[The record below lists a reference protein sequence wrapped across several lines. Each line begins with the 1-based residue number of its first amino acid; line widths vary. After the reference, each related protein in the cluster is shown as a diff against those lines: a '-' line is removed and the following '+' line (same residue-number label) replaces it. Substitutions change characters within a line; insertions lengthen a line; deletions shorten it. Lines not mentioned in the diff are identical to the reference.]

1 MQQFKSWG
9 RMKTWFKFAVVAIL
23 AGPLV
28 APLVAKAAEPPKSG
42 TPAVLKALFDC
53 RAITTD
59 AERLACYDA
68 AVGQVNKAEKT
79 GEVIIV
85 DRQEARAARRQAFG
99 LDLSALSILDR
110 SEEKTE
116 VDRVIGEVVSARRG
130 GDGRW
135 TVVLADGAVWKQVDD
150 QSLSKDPKKGSKV
163 EIRKASIG
171 SYFMNVDGQR
181 AMRARRADTQ

>member
-9 RMKTWFKFAVVAIL
+9 RMKTWFKLVGVAAL
-23 AGPLV
+23 FVPLV
-28 APLVAKAAEPPKSG
+28 ATAADAPRSA

-53 RAITTD
+53 RAITTG

-99 LDLSALSILDR
+99 LDLSALAILDR

-116 VDRVIGEVVSARRG
+116 VDRVIGEVVSARQSP
-130 GDGRW
+130 DGRW

-150 QSLSKDPKKGSKV
+150 QSISKDPKKGSRA
-163 EIRKASIG
+163 EIRKASMG
-171 SYFMNVDGQR
+171 SYFMNLDGQR
-181 AMRARRADTQ
+181 AVRARRADTQ

>member
-1 MQQFKSWG
+1 
-9 RMKTWFKFAVVAIL
+9 MKIWIKVIAAATLAV
-23 AGPLV
+23 PLV
-28 APLVAKAAEPPKSG
+28 ATAAETPKMA

-53 RAITTD
+53 RAVAAD
-59 AERLACYDA
+59 ADRLACYDA

-99 LDLSALSILDR
+99 LDLSALAILDR

-116 VDRVIGEVVSARRG
+116 VDRVIGEVASARQSA
-130 GDGRW
+130 DGRW

-150 QSLSKDPKKGSKV
+150 QQISKDPKKGSKA
-163 EIRKASIG
+163 EIRKASMG
-171 SYFMNVDGQR
+171 SYFMNLDGQR
-181 AMRARRADTQ
+181 AVRARRADTQ

>member
-1 MQQFKSWG
+1 
-9 RMKTWFKFAVVAIL
+9 MKIGLSLAFALGVASL
-23 AGPLV
+23 AH
-28 APLVAKAAEPPKSG
+28 AAEPPKAA
-42 TPAVLKALFDC
+42 TPAVLKSLFDC
-53 RAITTD
+53 RAIVAD

-68 AVGQVNKAEKT
+68 AVGKVNAAEKT

-110 SEEKTE
+110 SEEKSE
-116 VDRVIGEVVSARRG
+116 IDRVLGEVASARQG

-150 QSLSKDPKKGSKV
+150 ATLGKPPRKGSKV
-163 EIRKASIG
+163 EVRKASLG
-171 SYFMNVDGQR
+171 SYFMNIDGQR
-181 AMRARRADTQ
+181 AFRARRADTQ

>member
-1 MQQFKSWG
+1 
-9 RMKTWFKFAVVAIL
+9 MKLWIKLVAVAAL
-23 AGPLV
+23 AVPLV
-28 APLVAKAAEPPKSG
+28 ATAADAPKSA

-99 LDLSALSILDR
+99 LELSALAILDR

-116 VDRVIGEVVSARRG
+116 VDRVMGEVASARRS

-150 QSLSKDPKKGSKV
+150 QSLTKDPKKGSKV
-163 EIRKASIG
+163 EIRKASVG

>member
-1 MQQFKSWG
+1 
-9 RMKTWFKFAVVAIL
+9 MKLWIKLVAVAAL
-23 AGPLV
+23 AVPLV
-28 APLVAKAAEPPKSG
+28 ATAADAPKSA

-59 AERLACYDA
+59 VERLACYDA

-99 LDLSALSILDR
+99 LDLSALAILDR

-116 VDRVIGEVVSARRG
+116 VDRVIGEVASARRG

-150 QSLSKDPKKGSKV
+150 QSLTKDPKKGSKV
-163 EIRKASIG
+163 EIRKASVG

>member
-1 MQQFKSWG
+1 
-9 RMKTWFKFAVVAIL
+9 MKIGLSLAFALGAASL
-23 AGPLV
+23 AHAAD
-28 APLVAKAAEPPKSG
+28 APKAA
-42 TPAVLKALFDC
+42 TPAVLKSLFDC
-53 RAITTD
+53 RAIVAD

-68 AVGQVNKAEKT
+68 AVGKVNAAEKT

-116 VDRVIGEVVSARRG
+116 IDRVLGEVASVRQG

-135 TVVLADGAVWKQVDD
+135 TVVLTDGAVWKQVDD
-150 QSLSKDPKKGSKV
+150 AALGKPPRKGSKV
-163 EIRKASIG
+163 EVRKASMG
-171 SYFMNVDGQR
+171 SYFMNIDGQR
-181 AMRARRADTQ
+181 AVRARRADTQ

>member
-1 MQQFKSWG
+1 MPLFKSWD
-9 RMKTWFKFAVVAIL
+9 RMKLWIKLVAVATL
-23 AGPLV
+23 AVPLV
-28 APLVAKAAEPPKSG
+28 ATAAAAPKSA

-99 LDLSALSILDR
+99 LDLSALAILDR

-116 VDRVIGEVVSARRG
+116 VDRVIGEVASARRG

-181 AMRARRADTQ
+181 AMRARRADAQ